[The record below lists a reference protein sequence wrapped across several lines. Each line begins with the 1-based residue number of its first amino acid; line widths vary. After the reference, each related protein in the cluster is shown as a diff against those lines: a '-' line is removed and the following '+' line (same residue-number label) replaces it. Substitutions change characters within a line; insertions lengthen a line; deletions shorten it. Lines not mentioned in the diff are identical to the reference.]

1 MRLRQARQS
10 AGLTQPQAVE
20 RLKDAPAGFDVPTLS
35 RCENGVVVPT
45 PVTLREL
52 AAIYG
57 TEASGLYD
65 PEELDYGLGR
75 PKKPAVPPGGKD
87 VYKLTV
93 RLDAGLASR
102 LFAALDALGVDG
114 PTAWVTRYA
123 RYTVRRARL
132 AAGKTRT
139 DVDGVRTPVSRGVT
153 GGTNV
158 HQPMP
163 AGTRAGNGGSAL
175 TPRRVVRSAGE
186 KKSAV
191 GAATPAGAKDNSSPS
206 V

>member
-102 LFAALDALGVDG
+102 LFAALDALGAGG

-123 RYTVRRARL
+123 QYTVRRARL

-139 DVDGVRTPVSRGVT
+139 DVDGVRTPVSRDGT
-153 GGTNV
+153 GGGECA
-158 HQPMP
+158 P
-163 AGTRAGNGGSAL
+163 AYARRHAGGKRRQRTHAKARRALRRRKKERRWCGNTS
-175 TPRRVVRSAGE
+175 RRKGQ
-186 KKSAV
+186 
-191 GAATPAGAKDNSSPS
+191 
-206 V
+206 

>member
-102 LFAALDALGVDG
+102 LFAALDALGACG

-123 RYTVRRARL
+123 KRTIRRAE
-132 AAGKTRT
+132 K
-139 DVDGVRTPVSRGVT
+139 
-153 GGTNV
+153 
-158 HQPMP
+158 Q
-163 AGTRAGNGGSAL
+163 NGQ
-175 TPRRVVRSAGE
+175 

-191 GAATPAGAKDNSSPS
+191 GAATPAGAKDNSAPS